1 MDSKNL
7 TTKVDKKGKST
18 IIVDDNKIEDMIK
31 KGEKQN
37 ENELHKNIKLE
48 ENYLIDLDMKNDK

>member
-31 KGEKQN
+31 KGEK
-37 ENELHKNIKLE
+37 
-48 ENYLIDLDMKNDK
+48 